1 MKLKQ
6 GEGADGRV
14 TTVAANIQIPSP
26 SLSFSVPLPVQH
38 RLRPSAAAAA
48 AARSFILFYWGA
60 IDGVFQG
67 RNLWRRGGVKKSRFG
82 CPQIGRYSVVFTDD
96 VYFEQA
102 ERGRLLY
109 IRGGV
114 GILSLP
120 LLNTFPPRSA
130 TPLATSVRALTGLKS
145 AGPIFRPLRACTRF
159 WRTQTFFIWPPPSP
173 ALSPSLLG
181 PNWVKPWGTG
191 NTLGYCANMSRS
203 VANVQPRGSGE

>member
-1 MKLKQ
+1 MPPIFK
-6 GEGADGRV
+6 
-14 TTVAANIQIPSP
+14 
-26 SLSFSVPLPVQH
+26 FHLPPCLF
-38 RLRPSAAAAA
+38 RLRSRSRLGPASTSAAA

-120 LLNTFPPRSA
+120 LLNTSPPRSA

-145 AGPIFRPLRACTRF
+145 AGTIFRPLRAWTHF
-159 WRTQTFFIWPPPSP
+159 WRTQTFFIWPSYLRPPRC
-173 ALSPSLLG
+173 LLRAE
-181 PNWVKPWGTG
+181 
-191 NTLGYCANMSRS
+191 LG
-203 VANVQPRGSGE
+203 